1 MASSARRGLEQP
13 EHLLQGWIKLEADE
27 FSATVSAKCFQGE
40 NASSVL
46 ANLVELDKGSGS
58 DPPLVRLDCSPEV
71 AKEVVAVLR
80 QGSRCGPSDSSWN
93 AVSSLLQLQLMCAT
107 VKMPYKHSAA
117 GGSDALFLSGNMFLF
132 THSDAQVHHACWD
145 AM

>member
-1 MASSARRGLEQP
+1 MASSARRGSPECEQ
-13 EHLLQGWIKLEADE
+13 LLSGWIRLEADE

-58 DPPLVRLDCSPEV
+58 EPPVVRLDCSSEV

-80 QGSRCGPSDSSWN
+80 QGSRW
-93 AVSSLLQLQLMCAT
+93 VRT
-107 VKMPYKHSAA
+107 
-117 GGSDALFLSGNMFLF
+117 
-132 THSDAQVHHACWD
+132 
-145 AM
+145 

>member
-1 MASSARRGLEQP
+1 MASRAPRGSTESEQ
-13 EHLLQGWIKLEADE
+13 LLTGWIKLEADE

-58 DPPLVRLDCSPEV
+58 ETPVVRLDCSPEV

-80 QGSRCGPSDSSWN
+80 QGSRW
-93 AVSSLLQLQLMCAT
+93 
-107 VKMPYKHSAA
+107 VK
-117 GGSDALFLSGNMFLF
+117 
-132 THSDAQVHHACWD
+132 T
-145 AM
+145 